1 MSTFERLPKENR
13 DRRYRQRMFVENI
26 DETRTITFGRDVH
39 GRPALT
45 LDITTKGHRSV
56 QALQRASM
64 WLITLEIWLGI
75 SRPKDRFGLGGA
87 RNPRQQPLRPW
98 SSISRINSY
107 SMDAIPAS

>member
-1 MSTFERLPKENR
+1 
-13 DRRYRQRMFVENI
+13 MFVENI

-64 WLITLEIWLGI
+64 
-75 SRPKDRFGLGGA
+75 
-87 RNPRQQPLRPW
+87 
-98 SSISRINSY
+98 
-107 SMDAIPAS
+107 